1 MKKMIRPALWTA
13 FGIYCFILIYIVFLS
28 RGAMIHYSYAQYF
41 RQFTNFIPF
50 KTIIEYVQ
58 RYHNGFRNL
67 SVINLLGN
75 FVLFMP
81 MGALLPCVIRKL
93 DRFWKVTLTV
103 LGMVVMVEIV
113 QGILRVG
120 SVDIDDVLF
129 NVIGAMIGYG
139 LIRLPFIY
147 NFFKKINLIKGKDS
161 VPDNIN
167 VKVESNSIFGD
178 FSNRTTDRED
188 VPTLCVSG
196 KCLFGKVE
204 IDRQ

>member
-1 MKKMIRPALWTA
+1 MKKFARPILWTI
-13 FGIYCFILIYIVFLS
+13 FLIYCFVLVYVLFLS
-28 RGAMIHYSYAQYF
+28 RGTRDGFTFTEYM
-41 RQFTNFIPF
+41 RRFTNFIPF

-58 RYHNGFRNL
+58 RYIDGYRNL
-67 SVINLLGN
+67 SVLNLLGN

-81 MGALLPCVIRKL
+81 MGVLLPCVIRKL

-129 NVIGAMIGYG
+129 NVVGAMIGYG

-147 NFFKKINLIKGKDS
+147 NFLKKINLIKGKDS
-161 VPDNIN
+161 VPE
-167 VKVESNSIFGD
+167 KE
-178 FSNRTTDRED
+178 
-188 VPTLCVSG
+188 
-196 KCLFGKVE
+196 
-204 IDRQ
+204 

>member
-1 MKKMIRPALWTA
+1 MKKMIRPALLTA

-67 SVINLLGN
+67 SVLNLLGN

-81 MGALLPCVIRKL
+81 MGALLPYIIRKL
-93 DRFWKVTLTV
+93 NRFWKVTLTV
-103 LGMVVMVEIV
+103 LGMVVVVEIV

-129 NVIGAMIGYG
+129 NVVGAMIGYG

>member
-1 MKKMIRPALWTA
+1 MKKFARPILWTI
-13 FGIYCFILIYIVFLS
+13 FLIYCFVLVYVLFLS
-28 RGAMIHYSYAQYF
+28 RGTRDGFTFTEYM
-41 RQFTNFIPF
+41 RRFTNFIPF

-58 RYHNGFRNL
+58 RYIDGYRNL
-67 SVINLLGN
+67 SVLNLLGN

-93 DRFWKVTLTV
+93 DRFWKVNLTV

-129 NVIGAMIGYG
+129 NVVGAMIGYG
-139 LIRLPFIY
+139 LVRLPFIY

-161 VPDNIN
+161 VPE
-167 VKVESNSIFGD
+167 KE
-178 FSNRTTDRED
+178 
-188 VPTLCVSG
+188 
-196 KCLFGKVE
+196 
-204 IDRQ
+204 

>member
-129 NVIGAMIGYG
+129 NVVGAMIGYG
-139 LIRLPFIY
+139 LIRLPFTI
-147 NFFKKINLIKGKDS
+147 KKRSCKGRGGSFLCWLYSEAVLSLTACSDHNTCTDIGIRGK
-161 VPDNIN
+161 PDQLA
-167 VKVESNSIFGD
+167 F
-178 FSNRTTDRED
+178 
-188 VPTLCVSG
+188 
-196 KCLFGKVE
+196 
-204 IDRQ
+204 

>member
-1 MKKMIRPALWTA
+1 MKKFARPILWTI
-13 FGIYCFILIYIVFLS
+13 FIIYCFVLVYVLFLS
-28 RGAMIHYSYAQYF
+28 RGTRDGFTFAEYM
-41 RQFTNFIPF
+41 RRFTNFIPF

-58 RYHNGFRNL
+58 RYIDGYRNL
-67 SVINLLGN
+67 SVLNLLGN

-81 MGALLPCVIRKL
+81 MGVLLPCVIRKL

-120 SVDIDDVLF
+120 SVDIDDVIF
-129 NVIGAMIGYG
+129 NVVGAMIGYG

-161 VPDNIN
+161 VPE
-167 VKVESNSIFGD
+167 KE
-178 FSNRTTDRED
+178 
-188 VPTLCVSG
+188 
-196 KCLFGKVE
+196 
-204 IDRQ
+204 